1 MLIIEPRQ
9 IFILKIAVVNAA
21 IEILAAVITY
31 NIIFME
37 FLQCTWIF
45 VKTREN
51 KYILLAEVFPRMCP
65 P

>member
-21 IEILAAVITY
+21 VEILAAVITY

-45 VKTREN
+45 VKTGEN